1 MFPMPRTSRRM
12 SDGRMCRAGSPRSAG
27 ADPIA
32 ISRSP
37 ECAAI
42 STVTRGGAYT
52 AWGGPSKGDAR
63 SPTCGQPTSPMRTAH
78 RPAITTMHASDPSVS
93 SSNRPPF
100 GMRSALKLTYRQ
112 PADAGVTET
121 PPFWART
128 RSELIANARGA
139 SSQVPPLFLLSLL
152 VALARIA
159 DGPGL
164 RRRRDG
170 DFPPAFVARH
180 GDIVVDLDVD
190 HHS

>member
-1 MFPMPRTSRRM
+1 
-12 SDGRMCRAGSPRSAG
+12 
-27 ADPIA
+27 
-32 ISRSP
+32 
-37 ECAAI
+37 
-42 STVTRGGAYT
+42 
-52 AWGGPSKGDAR
+52 
-63 SPTCGQPTSPMRTAH
+63 MRTAH
-78 RPAITTMHASDPSVS
+78 RPAITTMHASDHSVS

-121 PPFWART
+121 PPFWPRT
-128 RSELIANARGA
+128 RSELIANARAA

-180 GDIVVDLDVD
+180 GDIAVDLDVD
-190 HHS
+190 HHSALDLLRRGERVAELGYAASANDVGAQARGVRGEINR